1 LSIKDEDGLIF
12 SLSNFA
18 LSFDPLKLLNN
29 VRKTERDKK
38 KWVVN
43 RTKERKVIDCWY
55 VWSNCGDNFIFFFN
69 FFLVI
74 MTFKITIKSKFN
86 NNLS

>member
-1 LSIKDEDGLIF
+1 MNEYMMVNRTYISVPCVAKVSFTSNTAIFNLSIKDEDGLIF

-55 VWSNCGDNFIFFFN
+55 VWSN
-69 FFLVI
+69 
-74 MTFKITIKSKFN
+74 
-86 NNLS
+86 